1 MFEKAEGV
9 ADAARAEE
17 DGVEKVL
24 VRGVAVAE
32 AFPCVEEEWDGE
44 VFFRAA
50 FAEPEEFG
58 DKGC

>member
-17 DGVEKVL
+17 DGVEEIL
-24 VRGVAVAE
+24 VRGVAVTE
-32 AFPCVEEEWDGE
+32 AFPRVKEEWDGE
-44 VFFRAA
+44 VFFGAA

-58 DKGC
+58 DEIC